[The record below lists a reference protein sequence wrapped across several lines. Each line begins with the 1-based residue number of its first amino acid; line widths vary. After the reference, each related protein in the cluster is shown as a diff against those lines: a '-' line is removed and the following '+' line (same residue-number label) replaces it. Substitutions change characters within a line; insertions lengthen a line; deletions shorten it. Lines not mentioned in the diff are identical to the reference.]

1 MPRKTVWI
9 AGGSIVAIGVL
20 AYLSY
25 HRSPA
30 VTDAAGTLVT
40 TPSVHRADMRNWL
53 ADGERGLWIQGG
65 NSEWFYARFSGACR
79 GLNSTNSLV
88 FDTGSSGDINRTTSV
103 VLPEGG
109 RCQMQTFAPSAGP
122 PKDRNA
128 DVVPAPQTQ

>member
-1 MPRKTVWI
+1 MSRKTTWI
-9 AGGSIVAIGVL
+9 AGGLILAIGVL

-25 HRSPA
+25 HQAPA
-30 VTDAAGTLVT
+30 VKDAAGSLVT
-40 TPSVHRADMRNWL
+40 APSVHRADMRNWL

-65 NSEWFYARFSGACR
+65 NSEWFYARFSAACR

-88 FDTGSSGDINRTTSV
+88 FDTGPSGAIGRTTTV

-109 RCQMQTFAPSAGP
+109 RCEMQTFAPSAGP

-128 DVVPAPQTQ
+128 DVVLAPQTQ